1 MNKDQIDGYSYAKKI
16 QNIIKMYA
24 LKQRLT
30 GAALAAI
37 GIISIPLLDMNIT
50 GAVFAVPVGLYLFF
64 NSELID

>member
-1 MNKDQIDGYSYAKKI
+1 MNRDQMGEYNCAKKI
-16 QNIIKMYA
+16 QNTIKMHA

>member
-1 MNKDQIDGYSYAKKI
+1 MNKDQMDGYNYVKKV
-16 QNIIKMYA
+16 QNIIKMHA

-37 GIISIPLLDMNIT
+37 GIVSIPLLNMNIT